1 LNFISFLTS
10 KLPHSLFT
18 DENTPEVCL
27 MVKDLDKKDR
37 DYEKTIRKYKEI
49 IEENKLE
56 NIVKQVRLSFLFI
69 FCILT
74 YIYVILKDFAS
85 QTN

>member
-1 LNFISFLTS
+1 MVKFTFQSFLVLYKKDLFVNLEFLS
-10 KLPHSLFT
+10 KLPHSLYE

-49 IEENKLE
+49 IEQNKLE
-56 NIVKQVRLSFLFI
+56 NIVKQVGF
-69 FCILT
+69 
-74 YIYVILKDFAS
+74 
-85 QTN
+85 